1 MYIMYFHHFSII
13 FPSYLHWCIGA
24 LVRRD
29 SKTCLWNPWTSAEA
43 NRKAKALQPFS
54 RRRRA
59 PAVRWPVEK
68 MVIIWWLYG
77 DLILFSWWFSGDLIV
92 MVIKSVMYHHVSC
105 CLLGFLGLHFSV
117 CKAKHVYARLL
128 NKSQI
133 DSLAAW
139 SKSRFS
145 FKDSGMLF
153 LNSAAGS

>member
-1 MYIMYFHHFSII
+1 MYIMYFHHFFHHI
-13 FPSYLHWCIGA
+13 YIGA
-24 LVRRD
+24 LVHWSGGTPRPASGICGLQRKQTEKRRPC
-29 SKTCLWNPWTSAEA
+29 SLPAGGAGRRLCAGLW
-43 NRKAKALQPFS
+43 KK
-54 RRRRA
+54 
-59 PAVRWPVEK
+59 
-68 MVIIWWLYG
+68 WWLYG

-117 CKAKHVYARLL
+117 CKAKHVYAHLL